1 MRQSAGVSAYRY
13 RHRRRFP
20 KELNNFF
27 NESHI
32 CLLSILS
39 KRALTKNRIY
49 FIKAH
54 DLFAVKT
61 LFHKRR
67 ARRDAGCVM
76 WYNKYMNWQKML
88 KSLMA
93 FSVAALLLLA
103 GAFYALDAL
112 RVARGLKPVVLKP
125 LGGVT
130 SVSDNKTGVIY
141 KNTHD
146 DTSATQSDLHA
157 DLIRVATPLPHATIK
172 SPLIVQGEARGK
184 WFFEASFPVRLL
196 DETEKEIAIGIAQA
210 GGDWMTEKF
219 VPFTA
224 TLRFQEPGTG
234 SGTLVLEKDNPSG
247 VPEYA
252 DALRIPVVFSEQGIQ

>member
-1 MRQSAGVSAYRY
+1 MRQIAGVSAYRY
-13 RHRRRFP
+13 RHCRRLP

-32 CLLSILS
+32 CLLSILL
-39 KRALTKNRIY
+39 KRALTKNRMY

-54 DLFAVKT
+54 HLFAVKT
-61 LFHKRR
+61 LFHKRLS
-67 ARRDAGCVM
+67 RDDGCAV
-76 WYNKYMNWQKML
+76 WYNNYMNWKKML

-112 RVARGLKPVVLKP
+112 RVARGLKPVVLKSP
-125 LGGVT
+125 GGVT
-130 SVSDNKTGVIY
+130 SVSDDKAGVIY
-141 KNTHD
+141 KITHN

-157 DLIRVATPLPHATIK
+157 DLIRVATPLPHATIR
-172 SPLIVQGEARGK
+172 SPLIVQGEARGN

-196 DETEKEIAIGIAQA
+196 NETGKEIAIGIAQA

-224 TLRFQEPGTG
+224 TLRFQEPITG
-234 SGTLVLEKDNPSG
+234 NGTLVLEKDNPSG
-247 VPEYA
+247 LPDRA
-252 DALRIPVVFSEQGIQ
+252 DALQIPVVFSEQGI